1 MRSGRGWSAGVGRLA
16 GSEAEPVKLQILRG
30 LGQQGRRKTGV
41 HRSDRIV
48 EAGTDLADETVLVDE
63 VQRCIVVTM
72 HRRGGLPGEQ
82 KEGDQAQGRSFPG
95 EHFANLV
102 HWDFEAP

>member
-1 MRSGRGWSAGVGRLA
+1 MRSGRGWSAGVGCLA
-16 GSEAEPVKLQILRG
+16 RSETESVKLQILRG

-48 EAGTDLADETVLVDE
+48 QAGIELADETVLVDE
-63 VQRCIVVTM
+63 VQRCFVVTM

-82 KEGDQAQGRSFPG
+82 KEGDQAQSRSFPG
-95 EHFANLV
+95 ECLANPF
-102 HWDFEAP
+102 H